1 MGLPNHCPNYRWQ
14 TFSINFSFVDN
25 HISPVL
31 ILCKLSPFDDSH
43 RQISLCN
50 PGDLSLS
57 LVKIKLTE
65 CHKCT
70 TLNKKSYFF
79 SLRAIQSWFYIPSFL
94 CYTWKIP
101 KLSWY
106 RCHSIDHQ
114 SIINKINIM
123 LASSIKLKSWNNLPF
138 NKTLILFVKPY
149 LTFRTKPKRKNMK
162 VLNIR
167 YAQKLFCGANHYIKQ
182 TKHNRPICSVNNLS
196 CPNI

>member
-1 MGLPNHCPNYRWQ
+1 MPQMYNPEQKKLLFLIESH
-14 TFSINFSFVDN
+14 SE
-25 HISPVL
+25 L
-31 ILCKLSPFDDSH
+31 ILYH
-43 RQISLCN
+43 RFYATHGKSL
-50 PGDLSLS
+50 
-57 LVKIKLTE
+57 
-65 CHKCT
+65 
-70 TLNKKSYFF
+70 
-79 SLRAIQSWFYIPSFL
+79 
-94 CYTWKIP
+94 

-138 NKTLILFVKPY
+138 NKTPIQFVKPY

-182 TKHNRPICSVNNLS
+182 TKHNLPICSVNNLS

>member
-1 MGLPNHCPNYRWQ
+1 MPQMYNPEQKKLQ
-14 TFSINFSFVDN
+14 F
-25 HISPVL
+25 L
-31 ILCKLSPFDDSH
+31 IESH
-43 RQISLCN
+43 SELIFL
-50 PGDLSLS
+50 
-57 LVKIKLTE
+57 
-65 CHKCT
+65 
-70 TLNKKSYFF
+70 
-79 SLRAIQSWFYIPSFL
+79 PSFL

-106 RCHSIDHQ
+106 RCHSIDLQ

-138 NKTLILFVKPY
+138 NKTPIQFVKPY